1 MLFLLAVEQIKSI
14 LTLCI
19 ITSMKRCFTGELLL
33 RQIQVF
39 ILSLILL
46 SRSFSH
52 TLRQFIRT
60 LFCSVQS
67 STRRQTPTE
76 SYLF

>member
-39 ILSLILL
+39 ILSLLLL
-46 SRSFSH
+46 SRSFPH
-52 TLRQFIRT
+52 TLRQFILS